1 MDTEITKY
9 LINTGT
15 VGILAAVFYYQNNK
29 NALEYAR
36 QAAEQAKIFADRIE
50 TLLNIERGRT
60 EMLVKLVI
68 DNTSQTTANTEVVR
82 ALHKRLDHEHLPQ
95 HVHSRKED

>member
-1 MDTEITKY
+1 MEEMMKY
-9 LINTGT
+9 WGNLGA
-15 VGILAAVFYYQNNK
+15 VGVLALVFYYQNNK
-29 NALEYAR
+29 NSLEYAR
-36 QAAEQAKIFADRIE
+36 QAAEQAKIFAERIE

-82 ALHKRLDHEHLPQ
+82 ALHKRLDIDQQQKDKH
-95 HVHSRKED
+95 